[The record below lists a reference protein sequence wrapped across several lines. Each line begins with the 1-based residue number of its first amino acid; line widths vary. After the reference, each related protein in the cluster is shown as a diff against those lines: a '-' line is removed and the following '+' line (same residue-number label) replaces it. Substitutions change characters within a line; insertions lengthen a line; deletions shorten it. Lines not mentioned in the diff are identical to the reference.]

1 MNHNSHIWS
10 HCLQPRHF
18 THWVYSDVVHSI
30 FPFIGHAGVP
40 GFGALFPDENGN
52 FDEMWS
58 CSSCCSHNGSRNP
71 RQCWNLNDRVFKVK
85 KGQSRSQCLYFR
97 LFNTVDSKHR
107 FNKCLPMTGFEQ
119 RSLVSEVTALPT
131 EPQPLPKN
139 DRVYVQMIWVLLAVK
154 ETVFNWKRVLV
165 EVK

>member
-71 RQCWNLNDRVFKVK
+71 RQCWNLMTEFFSKKWAIHGLNVFIFVFST
-85 KGQSRSQCLYFR
+85 QL
-97 LFNTVDSKHR
+97 TV
-107 FNKCLPMTGFEQ
+107 NKCLIKVC
-119 RSLVSEVTALPT
+119 RWLDLNLDLWCRR
-131 EPQPLPKN
+131 QPLYQLSHNHYPKMTEFILKWFG
-139 DRVYVQMIWVLLAVK
+139 YFLVLK
-154 ETVFNWKRVLV
+154 TVLIKWGIS
-165 EVK
+165 